1 MPTPMKPIQICG
13 HARFE
18 MRRRGISDTEVEAA
32 VRNPEQVLPAKKGR
46 QVMQSKV
53 GAGGHLLLRV
63 VVKAEPA
70 AYVVV
75 TAYLTN
81 KVAKYWKRT

>member
-1 MPTPMKPIQICG
+1 MRAPMKPIQICG

-18 MRRRGISDTEVEAA
+18 MRRRGISDTEVEAV
-32 VRNPEQVLPAKKGR
+32 VRNPGQVLPAKKGR
-46 QVMQSKV
+46 QVMQSKA

-63 VVKAEPA
+63 VVRVEPA
-70 AYVVV
+70 AYVII

>member
-1 MPTPMKPIQICG
+1 MKPVLICG

-18 MRRRGISDTEVEAA
+18 MRRRGISDADVEA
-32 VRNPEQVLPAKKGR
+32 VVWNPGQTLPAKKGR
-46 QVMQSKV
+46 QVLQSKV
-53 GAGGHLLLRV
+53 GPGGHLLLRV
-63 VVKAEPA
+63 VVKPESA
-70 AYVVV
+70 AYVVI